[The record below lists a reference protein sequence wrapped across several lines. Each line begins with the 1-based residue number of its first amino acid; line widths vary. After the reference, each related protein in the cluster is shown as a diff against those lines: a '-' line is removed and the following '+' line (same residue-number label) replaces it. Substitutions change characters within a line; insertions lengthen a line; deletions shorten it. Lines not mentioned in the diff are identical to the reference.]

1 MNQLQK
7 HEIYVDNK
15 MIQQYQE
22 LIAKNPDSEEARIMG
37 QKLEARRKLMY
48 QNGSPIDYKEY
59 YARMVTNN
67 LYADK
72 LAYEWHTDATSSST
86 SSSSHKTTPQQTT
99 PNIVGSR
106 IPTPGS
112 TFDFATGL
120 WYGPNVRQ
128 QTDTESAQQGVGGAA
143 SGITN
148 RFGG

>member
-1 MNQLQK
+1 
-7 HEIYVDNK
+7 

-48 QNGSPIDYKEY
+48 QNGSPINYKEY
-59 YARMVTNN
+59 YARMITNN

-99 PNIVGSR
+99 PSIVGSR
-106 IPTPGS
+106 IPTHGS

-143 SGITN
+143 SGITS

>member
-1 MNQLQK
+1 
-7 HEIYVDNK
+7 
-15 MIQQYQE
+15 
-22 LIAKNPDSEEARIMG
+22 MG

-48 QNGSPIDYKEY
+48 QNGSPINYKEY
-59 YARMVTNN
+59 YARMITNN

-99 PNIVGSR
+99 PNIIGSR

>member
-1 MNQLQK
+1 
-7 HEIYVDNK
+7 
-15 MIQQYQE
+15 
-22 LIAKNPDSEEARIMG
+22 
-37 QKLEARRKLMY
+37 MY
-48 QNGSPIDYKEY
+48 KNGSPINYKEY
-59 YARMVTNN
+59 YARMITNN

-86 SSSSHKTTPQQTT
+86 SSSSHKTTPQQITPQQTT